1 MNSAES
7 ITMNLNAN
15 ACIIFDIDGTLI
27 DTRES
32 YNKSIKKT
40 VQFLVKYIDRSKENL
55 GKIVSDEL
63 IFKFRKS
70 GMFNND
76 IDTSYALVLSILCG
90 PPKKSD
96 LLFFIENIAQNA
108 SSKGI
113 KSVENYLKDY
123 PESRLKQIK
132 KLLKYP
138 GDVNTSIIA
147 RVFDEYFY
155 GPQLFKKQ
163 HDTNS
168 KYYSGRPL
176 IENDILLAKNSTLKK
191 ISNMFDMRTGIVS
204 GRSRIAAEYSLK
216 SVFKFFDMKGSVY
229 LEDEQRDMGKP
240 NPSALIKSVKSFG
253 VSNAFYVGDSAEDLF
268 MVQRARK
275 ISNLDIKLIGVCA
288 SNARSNQI
296 RSLFVSNGTSLI
308 VKNINELPNILNK
321 VKTQF

>member
-1 MNSAES
+1 MNS
-7 ITMNLNAN
+7 N

-40 VQFLVKYIDRSKENL
+40 VQFLVKYIDISKENL

-90 PPKKSD
+90 PPKKAD
-96 LLFFIENIAQNA
+96 LLFFIENIAQSA

-123 PESRLKQIK
+123 SEIRLKQIK
-132 KLLKYP
+132 ILLRYP

-163 HDTNS
+163 HGTNS

-176 IENDILLAKNSTLKK
+176 IENDILLATNSTLKK

-216 SVFKFFDMKGSVY
+216 SVFEFFDMKGSVY
-229 LEDEQRDMGKP
+229 LEDEKREMGKP

-296 RSLFVSNGTSLI
+296 RSLFTSNGTSLI

>member
-1 MNSAES
+1 MNS
-7 ITMNLNAN
+7 N

-40 VQFLVKYIDRSKENL
+40 VQFLVKYIDISKENL

-76 IDTSYALVLSILCG
+76 IDTSYAFVLSILCG

-113 KSVENYLKDY
+113 KSVENYLKDHS
-123 PESRLKQIK
+123 ESRLKQLK
-132 KLLKYP
+132 KLLRYP

-155 GPQLFKKQ
+155 GLQLFKKQ
-163 HDTNS
+163 HSTNS

-176 IENDILLAKNSTLKK
+176 IENDILLVTNSTLKK
-191 ISNMFDMRTGIVS
+191 ISNLFDKRTGIVS

-216 SVFKFFDMKGSVY
+216 SVFKFFDIKGSVY
-229 LEDEQRDMGKP
+229 LEDEKREMGKP

-275 ISNLDIKLIGVCA
+275 ISNLDIKLIGICA

-296 RSLFVSNGTSLI
+296 RNLFVNNGTSLI
-308 VKNINELPNILNK
+308 VKNVNELPNILNK

>member
-1 MNSAES
+1 
-7 ITMNLNAN
+7 MNLN

-40 VQFLVKYIDRSKENL
+40 VQFLVKYIDVSKENL

-76 IDTSYALVLSILCG
+76 IDTCYALVLSILCG

-123 PESRLKQIK
+123 SESRLKQIK

-163 HDTNS
+163 HGINS

-191 ISNMFDMRTGIVS
+191 ISNLFDMRTGIVS

-229 LEDEQRDMGKP
+229 LEDEKREMGKP

>member
-1 MNSAES
+1 MNS
-7 ITMNLNAN
+7 N

-40 VQFLVKYIDRSKENL
+40 VQFLVKYIDISKVNL

-76 IDTSYALVLSILCG
+76 IDTSYSLVLSILCG

-123 PESRLKQIK
+123 SEIRLKQIK
-132 KLLKYP
+132 KLLRYP

-163 HDTNS
+163 HGTNS

-176 IENDILLAKNSTLKK
+176 IENDILLATNSTLKK

-229 LEDEQRDMGKP
+229 LEDEKREMGKP

-253 VSNAFYVGDSAEDLF
+253 VSDAFYVGDSAEDLF

-296 RSLFVSNGTSLI
+296 RSLFTSNGTSLI

>member
-1 MNSAES
+1 MNS
-7 ITMNLNAN
+7 N

-40 VQFLVKYIDRSKENL
+40 VQFLVKYIDISKENL
-55 GKIVSDEL
+55 GKIVSDEQ

-76 IDTSYALVLSILCG
+76 IDTSYALVLSIICG

-123 PESRLKQIK
+123 SESRLKQIK

-163 HDTNS
+163 HGINT

-191 ISNMFDMRTGIVS
+191 ISNLFDMRTGIVS
-204 GRSRIAAEYSLK
+204 GRSRIAAEHSLK

-229 LEDEQRDMGKP
+229 LEDEKREMGKP

-296 RSLFVSNGTSLI
+296 RSLFTSNGTSLI

>member
-1 MNSAES
+1 MNS
-7 ITMNLNAN
+7 N

-40 VQFLVKYIDRSKENL
+40 VQFLVKLIDISKENL

-90 PPKKSD
+90 PPKKAD

-123 PESRLKQIK
+123 SEIRLKQIK
-132 KLLKYP
+132 KLLRYP

-163 HDTNS
+163 HGTNS

-176 IENDILLAKNSTLKK
+176 IENDILLATNSTLKK

-229 LEDEQRDMGKP
+229 LEDEKRVMGKP

-296 RSLFVSNGTSLI
+296 RSLFTSNGTSLI

>member
-1 MNSAES
+1 MNS
-7 ITMNLNAN
+7 N

-40 VQFLVKYIDRSKENL
+40 VQFLVKYIDISKENL
-55 GKIVSDEL
+55 GKIVSDEQ

-76 IDTSYALVLSILCG
+76 IDTSYVFVLSILCG

-96 LLFFIENIAQNA
+96 LLFFIENIAQSA

-123 PESRLKQIK
+123 SEIRLKQIK
-132 KLLKYP
+132 KLLMYP
-138 GDVNTSIIA
+138 GDVKTSIIA

-163 HDTNS
+163 HGTNS

-176 IENDILLAKNSTLKK
+176 IENDILLATNSTLKK

-216 SVFKFFDMKGSVY
+216 SVFKFFDIKGSVY
-229 LEDEQRDMGKP
+229 LEDEKREMGKP

-288 SNARSNQI
+288 SNARSDQI
-296 RSLFVSNGTSLI
+296 RSLFTSNGTSLI

>member
-1 MNSAES
+1 MNSN
-7 ITMNLNAN
+7 T
-15 ACIIFDIDGTLI
+15 CIIFDIDGTLI
-27 DTRES
+27 DTSES

-40 VQFLVKYIDRSKENL
+40 VQFIVKYIDISKENL
-55 GKIVSDEL
+55 GKIVSNEL

-76 IDTSYALVLSILCG
+76 IDTSYALVLSILFG

-113 KSVENYLKDY
+113 KSVENYLKNY
-123 PESRLKQIK
+123 SESRLKQIK
-132 KLLKYP
+132 KILRYP
-138 GDVNTSIIA
+138 GDVSTSIIA

-163 HDTNS
+163 HGANS

-176 IENDILLAKNSTLKK
+176 IENDILLVTNSTLKK
-191 ISNMFDMRTGIVS
+191 ISNLFDMRTGIVS
-204 GRSRIAAEYSLK
+204 GRSRISAEYSLK

-229 LEDEQRDMGKP
+229 LEDEKREMGKP
-240 NPSALIKSVKSFG
+240 DPSALIKSINSFG

>member
-1 MNSAES
+1 MNS
-7 ITMNLNAN
+7 N

-40 VQFLVKYIDRSKENL
+40 VQFLVKYIDVSKENL

-76 IDTSYALVLSILCG
+76 IDTSYAFVLSILCG

-123 PESRLKQIK
+123 SESRLKHLK
-132 KLLKYP
+132 KLLRYP

-155 GPQLFKKQ
+155 GLQLFKKQ
-163 HDTNS
+163 HNTNS

-176 IENDILLAKNSTLKK
+176 IENDILLVTNSTLKK
-191 ISNMFDMRTGIVS
+191 ISNLFDKRTGIVS

-216 SVFKFFDMKGSVY
+216 SVFKFFDIKGSVY
-229 LEDEQRDMGKP
+229 LEDEKREMGKP

-275 ISNLDIKLIGVCA
+275 ISNLDIKLIGICA

-296 RSLFVSNGTSLI
+296 RSLFVNNGTTLI
-308 VKNINELPNILNK
+308 VKNVNELPNILNK

>member
-1 MNSAES
+1 MNS
-7 ITMNLNAN
+7 N

-40 VQFLVKYIDRSKENL
+40 VQFLVKYIDISKENL

-90 PPKKSD
+90 PPKKAD
-96 LLFFIENIAQNA
+96 LLFFIENIAQSA

-123 PESRLKQIK
+123 SEIRLKQIK
-132 KLLKYP
+132 KLLRYP

-163 HDTNS
+163 HGTNS

-176 IENDILLAKNSTLKK
+176 IENDILLATNSTLKK
-191 ISNMFDMRTGIVS
+191 ISNMFDMRTAIVS

-229 LEDEQRDMGKP
+229 LEDEKREMGKP

-296 RSLFVSNGTSLI
+296 RSLFTRNGTSLI

>member
-7 ITMNLNAN
+7 ITMNLN

-40 VQFLVKYIDRSKENL
+40 VQFLVKYIDISKENL
-55 GKIVSDEL
+55 RKIVSDEL

-76 IDTSYALVLSILCG
+76 IDTCYALVLSILCG

-123 PESRLKQIK
+123 SESRLKQIK

-163 HDTNS
+163 HGTNS

-176 IENDILLAKNSTLKK
+176 IENDILLAKKSTLKK

-229 LEDEQRDMGKP
+229 LEDEKREMGKP
-240 NPSALIKSVKSFG
+240 NPSSLIKSVKSFG
-253 VSNAFYVGDSAEDLF
+253 VSHAFYVGDSAEDLF

>member
-1 MNSAES
+1 MNSN
-7 ITMNLNAN
+7 T
-15 ACIIFDIDGTLI
+15 CIIFDIDGTLI
-27 DTRES
+27 DTSES

-40 VQFLVKYIDRSKENL
+40 VQFLVKYIDVSKENL

-76 IDTSYALVLSILCG
+76 IDTSYAILLSILCG
-90 PPKKSD
+90 PLKKSD

-123 PESRLKQIK
+123 SESHLKQIK
-132 KLLKYP
+132 KLLRYP
-138 GDVNTSIIA
+138 GDVNTSIIS

-163 HDTNS
+163 HGTNS

-176 IENDILLAKNSTLKK
+176 IENDILLVTNSTLKK

-229 LEDEQRDMGKP
+229 LEDEKREMGKP
-240 NPSALIKSVKSFG
+240 DPSALIKSINSFG
-253 VSNAFYVGDSAEDLF
+253 VNNAFYVGDSAEDLF

-296 RSLFVSNGTSLI
+296 RSLFTSNGTSLI